1 MIKIFVSMLAMFVI
15 DAIVSYLQKRDNTS
29 RDITQNDNN
38 YVVRPP
44 AALTYVYLIGFG
56 FGMFLF
62 CFFGFFYQKHNP
74 TVTKGHL
81 YFALIFSAICL
92 LVVIRSSTWKVY
104 VNGENLAY
112 YKIFHRRPVLLS
124 VDEIGEIEIG
134 KKQEIVLY
142 DKSGKKVFTVDGLS
156 DNYSRFCK
164 TLGIKEPK

>member
-1 MIKIFVSMLAMFVI
+1 MIKIFVSLLAMFVI

-29 RDITQNDNN
+29 SDITQNDNN

-44 AALTYVYLIGFG
+44 AALTYVYLFGFG

-62 CFFGFFYQKHNP
+62 CFFGFFYMKHNP

-92 LVVIRSSTWKVY
+92 FVVIGSSTWKVY

-112 YKIFHRRPVLLS
+112 YKIFHRRPVLMS
-124 VDEIGEIEIG
+124 VDEISKIEIG
-134 KKQEIVLY
+134 KKQQIILW
-142 DKSGKKVFTVDGLS
+142 DKSGKKVVAIDGLS

>member
-1 MIKIFVSMLAMFVI
+1 MIKIFVSLLAMFVI

-29 RDITQNDNN
+29 SDITQNDNN

-62 CFFGFFYQKHNP
+62 CFFGFFYLKHNP

-81 YFALIFSAICL
+81 YFAIIFSTICL
-92 LVVIRSSTWKVY
+92 LVVIGSSTWKVY

-112 YKIFHRRPVLLS
+112 YKIFHRKPVLIS
-124 VDEIGEIEIG
+124 VNEIGEIEIG

-142 DKSGKKVFTVDGLS
+142 DKSGKKVFTVDSLS

>member
-1 MIKIFVSMLAMFVI
+1 MIKVFACLLTMFVVDI
-15 DAIVSYLQKRDNTS
+15 IISYLQKRDNTS
-29 RDITQNDNN
+29 CDITQNENN

-44 AALTYVYLIGFG
+44 AALTYVYLFG
-56 FGMFLF
+56 FSFGVFLF
-62 CFFGFFYQKHNP
+62 CFFGFFYLKHNP

-92 LVVIRSSTWKVY
+92 LVVIGSSTWKVY
-104 VNGENLAY
+104 VNGENFAY

-142 DKSGKKVFTVDGLS
+142 DKSGKKVFAVDGLS

-164 TLGIKEPK
+164 TLGVKEPK

>member
-1 MIKIFVSMLAMFVI
+1 MIKIFVSLLAMFTI

-29 RDITQNDNN
+29 SDITQNDNN

-44 AALTYVYLIGFG
+44 AALTYVYLFGFG

-62 CFFGFFYQKHNP
+62 CFFGFFYLKHNP

-81 YFALIFSAICL
+81 YFAIIFSTICL
-92 LVVIRSSTWKVY
+92 LVVIGSSTWKVY

-124 VDEIGEIEIG
+124 VDEIGEIKIG
-134 KKQEIVLY
+134 RKQEIVLY

>member
-1 MIKIFVSMLAMFVI
+1 MIKIFVSLLAMFTI

-29 RDITQNDNN
+29 SDITQNDNN
-38 YVVRPP
+38 YVVRQP
-44 AALTYVYLIGFG
+44 AALTYVYLFGFG

-62 CFFGFFYQKHNP
+62 CFFGFFYMKHNP

-92 LVVIRSSTWKVY
+92 FVVIGSSTWKVY

-112 YKIFHRRPVLLS
+112 YKIFHRRPVLIA
-124 VDEIGEIEIG
+124 VDEISKIEIG
-134 KKQEIVLY
+134 KKQEIILY
-142 DKSGKKVFTVDGLS
+142 DKSGKKVVTIDGLS

>member
-1 MIKIFVSMLAMFVI
+1 MIKIFVSLLAMFVI
-15 DAIVSYLQKRDNTS
+15 DAIVFYLQKRDNTS
-29 RDITQNDNN
+29 SDITQNDSN
-38 YVVRPP
+38 YIVRPP

-62 CFFGFFYQKHNP
+62 CFFGFFYMKHNP

-92 LVVIRSSTWKVY
+92 FVVIGSSTWKVY

-112 YKIFHRRPVLLS
+112 YKIFHRRPVLMS
-124 VDEIGEIEIG
+124 VDEISKIEIG
-134 KKQEIVLY
+134 KKQQIILW
-142 DKSGKKVFTVDGLS
+142 DKSGKKVVAIDGLS

>member
-1 MIKIFVSMLAMFVI
+1 MIKVFVSLIAMFTI

-29 RDITQNDNN
+29 SDITQNDNN

-44 AALTYVYLIGFG
+44 AVLTYVYLIGFG

-62 CFFGFFYQKHNP
+62 CFFGFFYIKHNP

-92 LVVIRSSTWKVY
+92 LVVIGSSTWKVY
-104 VNGENLAY
+104 VSGKNLAY
-112 YKIFHRRPVLLS
+112 YKIFHRRPVLMS
-124 VDEIGEIEIG
+124 VDEISKIEIG
-134 KKQEIVLY
+134 KKQQIILY
-142 DKSGKKVFTVDGLS
+142 DKSEKKVVSIDGLS

>member
-1 MIKIFVSMLAMFVI
+1 MIKVFVSLIAMFTI
-15 DAIVSYLQKRDNTS
+15 DAIVFYLQKRDNTS
-29 RDITQNDNN
+29 SDITQNDNN

-62 CFFGFFYQKHNP
+62 CLFGFFYLKHNP

-81 YFALIFSAICL
+81 YFALILSAICL
-92 LVVIRSSTWKVY
+92 LVVIGSSTWKVY

-112 YKIFHRRPVLLS
+112 YKIFHRKPVLIS

-142 DKSGKKVFTVDGLS
+142 DKSGKKVFTVDSLS